1 MDLKSLVMLIEKM
14 RTDINK
20 SCENRVL
27 NGDAVVKKSQKLDE
41 LLNQYDRL
49 TKD

>member
-1 MDLKSLVMLIEKM
+1 MDLKSLVRLIEKM

-20 SCENRVL
+20 SYENSVL
-27 NGDAVVKKSQKLDE
+27 IGDVVVKKSQELDE
-41 LLNQYDRL
+41 LLNQYDRF